1 MADAANARDPRMDS
15 SDLWREEIITDRK
28 IGTLRV
34 MTPIRAD
41 GSVDASRRTT
51 YVGEAQMVT
60 NMGPLPIS
68 FEIEAA
74 SLAAAV
80 EAYGPAAKEA
90 FERTVRE
97 LQDLRRQAASSLV
110 IPGTGGGGAFGPGG
124 LPPGVTG
131 GGKIQM
137 P

>member
-1 MADAANARDPRMDS
+1 MAEQNTARDARMDANS
-15 SDLWREEIITDRK
+15 LWREEIITDRRV
-28 IGTLRV
+28 GTLRV
-34 MTPIRAD
+34 LTPIRAD
-41 GSVDASRRTT
+41 GAADPSRQTL
-51 YVGEAQMVT
+51 YVGEAQMMT

-68 FEIEAA
+68 FEIEAD
-74 SLAAAV
+74 SLAQAV
-80 EAYGPAAKEA
+80 EFYAEAAREA

-110 IPGTGGGGAFGPGG
+110 IPGSGGAGFGPGG
-124 LPPGVTG
+124 IPPGLG